1 VLAVAAGEEEGA
13 PVPLLLGVKNVV
25 AEIEIEIGSGSILL
39 LDWRSRSPPPKK
51 NTRRGTNHSRQN
63 FMVLMAAAAA
73 ASSSPA
79 NRESSPLSLSL
90 VWFLKTNKEK
100 PCPTRRPQ

>member
-39 LDWRSRSPPPKK
+39 LDWGARSPPPPKK

-63 FMVLMAAAAA
+63 FMVLMAAAA
-73 ASSSPA
+73 SCSPA

-90 VWFLKTNKEK
+90 SPWFGF
-100 PCPTRRPQ
+100 

>member
-25 AEIEIEIGSGSILL
+25 AEIEIEIQIGSGSIPL
-39 LDWRSRSPPPKK
+39 LDWRSRSPRI
-51 NTRRGTNHSRQN
+51 TRRGTNHSRQN